1 MLREHYIAELDRTRS
16 ALLDM
21 GLLAEKALTAALES
35 LTKSDRTAAEPVRGL
50 EQKIDAC
57 HKEIYE
63 RCLSLMTLQAPVAG
77 DARLITG
84 VLGSIVDL
92 EAIGNYADEIAQ
104 FVLGMHSRPV
114 SAALNELAEVAKKV
128 EDMLTRAFESWR
140 NLDRPLGLS
149 IRPMQTGVKD
159 DCQRLIEKF
168 TTMSVSSRDNSAY
181 VGMILVCKYLE
192 RIAAHSVNVAEQA
205 AFAAPSYA

>member
-21 GLLAEKALTAALES
+21 GVLAQTALTGALGA
-35 LTKSDRTAAEPVRGL
+35 LTKSDRSVAEPVRGL
-50 EQKIDAC
+50 EQQIDAC
-57 HKEIYE
+57 HKDIYE

-92 EAIGNYADEIAQ
+92 KAIGDYADEIAQ
-104 FVLGMHSRPV
+104 FVLGMQSRPV
-114 SAALNELAEVAKKV
+114 SAALNELAEVETKLKDLLA
-128 EDMLTRAFESWR
+128 RALESWR
-140 NLDRPLGLS
+140 NLDRTLGLS
-149 IRPMQTGVKD
+149 VRPMQTLVKD

-168 TTMSVSSRDNSAY
+168 TTMTVTSRDNSPYA
-181 VGMILVCKYLE
+181 GMILVCKYLE
-192 RIAAHSVNVAEQA
+192 RIATHSVNVAEQA
-205 AFAAPSYA
+205 PFAAPSYS

>member
-21 GLLAEKALTAALES
+21 GLLAEKALTGALES
-35 LTKSDRTAAEPVRGL
+35 LTKSDRTVAEPVHGL

-84 VLGSIVDL
+84 VLGAIVDL
-92 EAIGNYADEIAQ
+92 EVIGDYADEIAQ
-104 FVLGMHSRPV
+104 FVLGMNSRPV
-114 SAALNELAEVAKKV
+114 SAALNELAEVAKKA
-128 EDMLTRAFESWR
+128 EDLLARALESWR
-140 NLDRPLGLS
+140 NLDRTLGLS
-149 IRPMQTGVKD
+149 IRPMHTVVKD

-168 TTMSVSSRDNSAY
+168 TSMSVSSRDNSPY

-192 RIAAHSVNVAEQA
+192 RIAVHSVNVAEQA

>member
-21 GLLAEKALTAALES
+21 GLLAEKALTGALDS
-35 LTKSDRTAAEPVRGL
+35 LTKSDRTAAEPVRAL

-84 VLGSIVDL
+84 VLGAIVDL
-92 EAIGNYADEIAQ
+92 EVIGDYADEIAQ
-104 FVLGMHSRPV
+104 FVLGMSSRPV

-128 EDMLTRAFESWR
+128 EDLLARALESWR
-140 NLDRPLGLS
+140 TLDRTLGLS
-149 IRPMQTGVKD
+149 IRPIQTVVKD

-168 TTMSVSSRDNSAY
+168 TTMSVSSRDHAPY

-192 RIAAHSVNVAEQA
+192 RIATHSVNVAEQA

>member
-21 GLLAEKALTAALES
+21 GSLAQKALTGALES
-35 LTKSDRTAAEPVRGL
+35 LTRSDRAFAEPVRDL
-50 EQKIDAC
+50 EQRIDAC

-84 VLGSIVDL
+84 ILGAIVDL
-92 EAIGNYADEIAQ
+92 EVIGDYADEIAQ
-104 FVLGMHSRPV
+104 FVLGMKGRPV
-114 SAALNELAEVAKKV
+114 SAALNELAEVAKRV
-128 EDMLTRAFESWR
+128 EDLLARALESWR
-140 NLDRPLGLS
+140 NLDRTLGLS
-149 IRPMQTGVKD
+149 IRSSQTPVRD

-168 TTMSVSSRDNSAY
+168 SAMSVTSRDNSSY

-192 RIAAHSVNVAEQA
+192 RIVTHSVNVAEQA